1 MPWTMLQKCYLS
13 ISLSPTLRRR
23 YQRRLSNPCQ
33 HTRESFQTMTSTNPT
48 RILSNSITS
57 KIFGMPSSNSS
68 SSAQPDQDENPRPNA
83 QSTSSFPILY
93 ILFVLIFLIALFPPL
108 FHALWTLPLKLL
120 LPSTYSSALSP
131 ARYTKPAIMSWTQKT
146 ISLPSKSRGSYLV
159 TDHIVSSIPEIK
171 NYKVGLLNLF
181 IQHTSCAIS
190 LNENWDEDVRADMS
204 DALDRIA
211 PEDRKGELY
220 RHSAEGLDDMPVCT
234 LFLCHFVSRCWNRE
248 G

>member
-1 MPWTMLQKCYLS
+1 
-13 ISLSPTLRRR
+13 
-23 YQRRLSNPCQ
+23 
-33 HTRESFQTMTSTNPT
+33 
-48 RILSNSITS
+48 
-57 KIFGMPSSNSS
+57 
-68 SSAQPDQDENPRPNA
+68 
-83 QSTSSFPILY
+83 
-93 ILFVLIFLIALFPPL
+93 
-108 FHALWTLPLKLL
+108 
-120 LPSTYSSALSP
+120 
-131 ARYTKPAIMSWTQKT
+131 MSWTQKT

-234 LFLCHFVSRCWNRE
+234 LFICHFALRWRNGGVLGNLYKTGANHCRHTSNQRWLEQVSQFLSRMEN
-248 G
+248 